1 MKLTLETYGKK
12 YSVETEE
19 DDLNIHEY
27 LDLVTGLLYQATFSE
42 ETIRAGIL
50 ELADSLQDEE
60 VS

>member
-1 MKLTLETYGKK
+1 MKLTLESYGKK
-12 YSVETEE
+12 YSIETEG

-50 ELADSLQDEE
+50 ELADSFKED
-60 VS
+60 